1 MPSRRWNN
9 VTKIIVVALLVILA
23 IVTVF
28 AFRAV
33 IPATIIAFFLAFI
46 LGYPVNWIQQRTGWA
61 RGPAVLALYLL
72 LLLVMTLVTILI
84 IPRITGL
91 VTSLEQT
98 IEELILSLQQLSI
111 PIGDRTLHAGD
122 FFEPLSGALQNI
134 FSATTVDP
142 MSIFRGVTNGILI
155 SIYVLVLNFWLLK
168 DLQQLQR
175 LMMEQ
180 IPADYQED
188 VRRLSHEIGQI
199 WEGFVRGQLAL
210 GVVIGV
216 MTWIPLVIVGVANA
230 GALSLLAGLMEL
242 LPAIGQGISGT
253 VAVLV
258 ALFQGSTWMNVS
270 PVTFAL
276 IVFAIYSV
284 IAQFENIYLIPRL
297 VGGRVKLHPA
307 VAFVCAIGGA
317 LAFGTLGVLLATP
330 VVASARTLVLYA
342 YRKLLDQD
350 PFESTSN
357 PSTVRIRGLVGGR
370 KIEAVVFD
378 LDGTLT
384 AVDWRA
390 AQWATTHG
398 QWLSWLVP
406 PLQRQQLVR
415 RLLIGLEG
423 FLNFLVS
430 QLNRATS
437 PHLLERLLPILNLL
451 RGYPP
456 PELLTLQPQVAACL
470 TNLARQ
476 YHLALI
482 TARDDRSVRYFL
494 HEQGFAETFFR
505 AVATRSGVRNL
516 LPHSE
521 GLLYLSEQLGVSP
534 EQMLV
539 ISDSDVNL
547 RAGRAMGMATAAVLT
562 GLGEEKDMRSADII
576 LQTVCEL
583 EEWL

>member
-9 VTKIIVVALLVILA
+9 LTKVIVVALLVILA

-72 LLLVMTLVTILI
+72 LLLIIALVTVLI

-91 VTSLEQT
+91 VMSLEQT
-98 IEELILSLQQLSI
+98 IEELLLSLQQLSI
-111 PIGDRTLHAGD
+111 PLGDRTLHAGD

-142 MSIFRGVTNGILI
+142 MSIFRGVTSGILI

-180 IPADYQED
+180 IPVDYQED

-199 WEGFVRGQLAL
+199 WEGFLRGQLAL

-216 MTWIPLVIVGVANA
+216 MTWIPLMIVGVANA

-297 VGGRVKLHPA
+297 VGGRVNLHPA
-307 VAFVCAIGGA
+307 VAFICAIGGA

-384 AVDWRA
+384 AIDWRA
-390 AQWATTHG
+390 AQWAAAHG
-398 QWLSWLVP
+398 QWLTWLVSTE
-406 PLQRQQLVR
+406 QQQQLVR
-415 RLLIGLEG
+415 RLMIGLEG

-430 QLNRATS
+430 QLNRAES
-437 PHLLERLLPILNLL
+437 PQLLERLLPVFNRL

-456 PELLTLQPQVAACL
+456 PELLSLQPQVAACL
-470 TNLARQ
+470 GNLARQ
-476 YHLALI
+476 YHVALI
-482 TARDDRSVRYFL
+482 TARDDRSVRAFL
-494 HEQGFAETFFR
+494 HEQGFADPFFS
-505 AVATRSGVRNL
+505 AIATRNVVRNL

-521 GLLYLSEQLGVSP
+521 GLLYLSEQLAVVP

>member
-9 VTKIIVVALLVILA
+9 LTKIIVVALLVILA

-72 LLLVMTLVTILI
+72 LLLIIALVTVLV

-91 VTSLEQT
+91 VMSLEQT

-199 WEGFVRGQLAL
+199 WEGFLRGQLAL

-216 MTWIPLVIVGVANA
+216 MTWIPLMIVGVANA

-276 IVFAIYSV
+276 IIFAIYSV
-284 IAQFENIYLIPRL
+284 IANLKTSTSSRAWSGAGSTYTLPSPSSVRLGGRWRLGHWACCWQRQWWPARVRWCSMPIANCLTRIPLNRPAILAQCAFAAWL
-297 VGGRVKLHPA
+297 VG
-307 VAFVCAIGGA
+307 
-317 LAFGTLGVLLATP
+317 
-330 VVASARTLVLYA
+330 
-342 YRKLLDQD
+342 
-350 PFESTSN
+350 
-357 PSTVRIRGLVGGR
+357 VRLKR
-370 KIEAVVFD
+370 
-378 LDGTLT
+378 
-384 AVDWRA
+384 W
-390 AQWATTHG
+390 
-398 QWLSWLVP
+398 S
-406 PLQRQQLVR
+406 
-415 RLLIGLEG
+415 LI
-423 FLNFLVS
+423 S
-430 QLNRATS
+430 
-437 PHLLERLLPILNLL
+437 
-451 RGYPP
+451 
-456 PELLTLQPQVAACL
+456 
-470 TNLARQ
+470 
-476 YHLALI
+476 
-482 TARDDRSVRYFL
+482 TAR
-494 HEQGFAETFFR
+494 
-505 AVATRSGVRNL
+505 
-516 LPHSE
+516 
-521 GLLYLSEQLGVSP
+521 
-534 EQMLV
+534 
-539 ISDSDVNL
+539 
-547 RAGRAMGMATAAVLT
+547 
-562 GLGEEKDMRSADII
+562 
-576 LQTVCEL
+576 
-583 EEWL
+583 